1 VQLLVIQEK
10 QMQYLLLLDG
20 VILVDLEK
28 VYRLL
33 HILAAVVVDAILVD
47 LLIQVD
53 HLFLLVVLVVKVQII
68 I

>member
-1 VQLLVIQEK
+1 VHPLVIQEK

-53 HLFLLVVLVVKVQII
+53 LLFLLVVLVVKVQII
-68 I
+68 L